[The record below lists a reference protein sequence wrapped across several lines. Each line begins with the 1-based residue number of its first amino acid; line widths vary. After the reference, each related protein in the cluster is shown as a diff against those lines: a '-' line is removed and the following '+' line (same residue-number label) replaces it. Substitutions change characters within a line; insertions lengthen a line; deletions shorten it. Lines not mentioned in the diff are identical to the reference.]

1 MSDEQNEGKGPAEA
15 TKALWGRLNLQHGS
29 NNVRISDAVGAVFLG
44 IVSVILLL
52 ALLRLHRRERKWM
65 ESLLRG
71 GDVLARKA

>member
-1 MSDEQNEGKGPAEA
+1 
-15 TKALWGRLNLQHGS
+15 
-29 NNVRISDAVGAVFLG
+29 VRISDAVGAVFLG